1 MAGFR
6 EWREHKYIRKEGNRY
21 IYPEDLQRTDQRGR
35 TTNERISRDR
45 KIREAKEE
53 RDRLIRE
60 AQEQTRKHD
69 NSLLNRIDQ
78 AGKAAGKA
86 LTDAGNTVG
95 DAATNTYKKGRK
107 FITDLF
113 TDASKTFENTVGS
126 TVAKGVHKA
135 RKVAHDTGKYFD
147 EVNDEINRKFRKA
160 TKPRDEKLSK
170 EDRAAR
176 QYEANYKRM
185 TAAREALKDA
195 GSRKDWDKSS
205 KALKYYDKTQRAFKN
220 APGTAESI
228 GADLEKKKDAVRKK
242 KARKEAI
249 AKIFEKPKHNA
260 QNPFDRGEQEKDT
273 ETKNI
278 ENGRDKGY
286 PSSASKRKSPK
297 VNTRF
302 VEKTTKETITPEK
315 IITEDIIPENITTE
329 KTIKEKKTP
338 SYLRPDSTNAVGRA
352 AENNYKSA
360 IAWYNAQ
367 RKKGLSDAAIRKL
380 PKFNKYANTL
390 YGQMGKLGWTR
401 TPNNIP
407 KKRPKVNNNVQTWDN
422 STTTWDNVQIKAFEK
437 KRKKSK

>member
-21 IYPEDLQRTDQRGR
+21 IYPEDLQRTNQRGR

-60 AQEQTRKHD
+60 AQEQTRRHD

-78 AGKAAGKA
+78 AGKAAGKT
-86 LTDAGNTVG
+86 LTDAGNAVG

-135 RKVAHDTGKYFD
+135 RKVAHDTGKYLD
-147 EVNDEINRKFRKA
+147 
-160 TKPRDEKLSK
+160 
-170 EDRAAR
+170 
-176 QYEANYKRM
+176 
-185 TAAREALKDA
+185 
-195 GSRKDWDKSS
+195 
-205 KALKYYDKTQRAFKN
+205 
-220 APGTAESI
+220 
-228 GADLEKKKDAVRKK
+228 
-242 KARKEAI
+242 I

-286 PSSASKRKSPK
+286 PSSASKRKYPK

-302 VEKTTKETITPEK
+302 VEKTTTETITPEK
-315 IITEDIIPENITTE
+315 TITEDIIPENITPE
-329 KTIKEKKTP
+329 KTSSGKSSTISKKMA
-338 SYLRPDSTNAVGRA
+338 RERA
-352 AENNYKSA
+352 YENSSRRADDY
-360 IAWYNAQ
+360 IRQQ
-367 RKKGLSDAAIRKL
+367 RKKGLSDSEIFKLTKEKNYYQPVANSFLNSEGHQVKGRRSEVAHRSLQEWVNQQKKKGLSMNSIRKL
-380 PKFNKYANTL
+380 PEYKRRLKAAN
-390 YGQMGKLGWTR
+390 R
-401 TPNNIP
+401 A
-407 KKRPKVNNNVQTWDN
+407 
-422 STTTWDNVQIKAFEK
+422 TTWDPNEN
-437 KRKKSK
+437 RK

>member
-60 AQEQTRKHD
+60 AQEQTRRHD

-86 LTDAGNTVG
+86 LTDAGNAVG

-113 TDASKTFENTVGS
+113 TD
-126 TVAKGVHKA
+126 
-135 RKVAHDTGKYFD
+135 TGKYLD

-185 TAAREALKDA
+185 TAAREALKEA

-205 KALKYYDKTQRAFKN
+205 KALKYYNKMQRDFIK

-228 GADLEKKKDAVRKK
+228 GADLEKKKDAARKK

-273 ETKNI
+273 ETKSI

-286 PSSASKRKSPK
+286 PSSMSKRKPPK
-297 VNTRF
+297 VNTLF
-302 VEKTTKETITPEK
+302 VEKTTTETITPEK
-315 IITEDIIPENITTE
+315 TIKENIIPEKTIKENILKE
-329 KTIKEKKTP
+329 NTIKEKKTP

-407 KKRPKVNNNVQTWDN
+407 KKRPKVNNNVRTWDN

>member
-21 IYPEDLQRTDQRGR
+21 IYPEDLQRRRKESQILYH
-35 TTNERISRDR
+35 ISKDR

-53 RDRLIRE
+53 RDRLVRE
-60 AQEQTRKHD
+60 AQEQTRRHE
-69 NSLLNRIDQ
+69 NSLLNRIDK

-86 LTDAGNTVG
+86 ITDAGNAVG
-95 DAATNTYKKGRK
+95 EAAKSTYKKGES

-113 TDASKTFENTVGS
+113 G
-126 TVAKGVHKA
+126 
-135 RKVAHDTGKYFD
+135 
-147 EVNDEINRKFRKA
+147 EVDRRFRKA
-160 TKPRDEKLSK
+160 TKRRDEELSK

-185 TAAREALKDA
+185 MSARKVMMDMVRDDLDGKHVDKKKE
-195 GSRKDWDKSS
+195 RK
-205 KALKYYDKTQRAFKN
+205 ATEYYMKTEHAFKN
-220 APGTAESI
+220 APGTAGSI
-228 GADLEKKKDAVRKK
+228 GADLEKKKEDARKK
-242 KARKEAI
+242 RAKKEARKEVI
-249 AKIFEKPKHNA
+249 AKIFEKPKRNA
-260 QNPFDRGEQEKDT
+260 QNPFDKGDVDEESKVKGT
-273 ETKNI
+273 ENKAV
-278 ENGRDKGY
+278 NGKDKGY
-286 PSSASKRKSPK
+286 PSSISKRKAPN
-297 VNTRF
+297 VNTRH
-302 VEKTTKETITPEK
+302 VEKTIKEN
-315 IITEDIIPENITTE
+315 IIPEKTIKENVLKE
-329 KTIKEKKTP
+329 NTIKEKKTP

-380 PKFNKYANTL
+380 PKFNKYANAL